1 MEDFLRSNIAS
12 QLCKMKKIAGRS
24 LIFLLLGAWALFAIS
39 SGHRNSHKCND
50 EWKNAFPYY
59 SSKPPKQ
66 NNDRVGIETITI
78 ENDISATSIF
88 SQ

>member
-1 MEDFLRSNIAS
+1 
-12 QLCKMKKIAGRS
+12 MKKIAGRS

-39 SGHRNSHKCND
+39 SGHRNSHKCNA

-66 NNDRVGIETITI
+66 NNHPVAKEIITM
-78 ENDISATSIF
+78 ENDIFATSLF